1 MDANLVE
8 VMQGMSLEEDKPIT
22 AAIWVRLRNIPV
34 NYLTYKTIDAIADG
48 IGHVEVIEFDPEK
61 PQLQDY
67 VRVQV
72 TIDLNLPVRDKKS
85 LSLPGGRVEYI
96 DVEYE
101 RVRKKCYHCMRL
113 THEKLK
119 CPLFQGNKSKGKE
132 IAVVQSTVQNQSGG
146 SRQHHNDLT
155 EKIMP
160 LLAPSVPPGFAP
172 QSTLVAPEVF
182 EEMRF
187 YMNCIVPE
195 ERRVR
200 EAKMRKTLDELS
212 RDPVAQRSCLRL
224 ERAPLISRE
233 RTGEVGHV
241 FDFCTS
247 ENGGVPDVVESSLRR
262 APHQYDNRGMER
274 DGSRLHEEGSGTVG
288 ATGEPDTVGREV
300 VLASPQ
306 KKRLDTRKMNE
317 VNAATSSALE
327 QPRFTMGYTPAMS
340 ADKSSKSRGTTR
352 SKSSWCRRDQKKR
365 RATGPDDEGV
375 FRESEEG
382 PLKRKATDEDER
394 WCNKPEVMEV
404 VRRGWNADSEGTR
417 GTVSQ
422 RIRSCRRE
430 LAVWKKSS
438 TSNSS
443 VQIRRLREVL
453 ESEEKKQFPDLQLL
467 ASTRIELENA
477 YQEEEAFLKAKSKN
491 TWLQVGDKNT
501 RVFHGWV
508 ETRRMKNRVQS
519 LLNENGVEHYEEE
532 QKGEIA
538 IAGRNAPPGD
548 GQDE

>member
-8 VMQGMSLEEDKPIT
+8 VMQGMSLEEDKPIVIPEDITYCAMERGGRSLLGRFLNPECQHMPRMLKTMPKIWKVYERARGIALSKERFQFVFDLETDIQTVLKQGFWTFDDWGMALERWVEVPPRTYLQT

-382 PLKRKATDEDER
+382 PLKRKATDEDEVSSKVSKQHGGLMVHQ
-394 WCNKPEVMEV
+394 KP
-404 VRRGWNADSEGTR
+404 
-417 GTVSQ
+417 
-422 RIRSCRRE
+422 
-430 LAVWKKSS
+430 
-438 TSNSS
+438 SNP
-443 VQIRRLREVL
+443 Q
-453 ESEEKKQFPDLQLL
+453 
-467 ASTRIELENA
+467 
-477 YQEEEAFLKAKSKN
+477 
-491 TWLQVGDKNT
+491 
-501 RVFHGWV
+501 
-508 ETRRMKNRVQS
+508 
-519 LLNENGVEHYEEE
+519 
-532 QKGEIA
+532 
-538 IAGRNAPPGD
+538 
-548 GQDE
+548 